1 MRFLSLLF
9 LLPLASIAQTKND
22 SIGLIQKTAS
32 LYDLEYS
39 IAEADSLLDNMK
51 NYIQIIKGMHKT
63 LPANDIPYPFA
74 FNPVPYGIT
83 KQRMNQKVS
92 LPIRADV
99 RLPKNKNDLA
109 FYSIPELAGL
119 IKSKQISSVELTKF
133 FIDQRSHN
141 PFHQFHVYN

>member
-1 MRFLSLLF
+1 MRFLALLL
-9 LLPLASIAQTKND
+9 LLPLVSIAQTKND
-22 SIGLIQKTAS
+22 SIELIQKTAS

-83 KQRMNQKVS
+83 KQRMNQKV
-92 LPIRADV
+92 
-99 RLPKNKNDLA
+99 
-109 FYSIPELAGL
+109 
-119 IKSKQISSVELTKF
+119 
-133 FIDQRSHN
+133 
-141 PFHQFHVYN
+141 